1 MWKQVCN
8 STQCDSYNLVTFT
21 KYALFFRH
29 KCFVNIEVFHPMFT
43 QRFLIIIPLHQN
55 SLVFCH
61 FIKKEYYRVSKKSY
75 FICFCAEKKF
85 LFKIKY
91 NYYPFLTFTQVYF
104 LQNFILTFIFFS
116 LLRGV
121 QSYFQMISCCFYVY
135 FLRLWRTS

>member
-1 MWKQVCN
+1 MNETEMWKQVCN

-21 KYALFFRH
+21 KYAFLFRH

-75 FICFCAEKKF
+75 LICFCAEKKF

-104 LQNFILTFIFFS
+104 LQNFILTFIFFP
-116 LLRGV
+116 
-121 QSYFQMISCCFYVY
+121 FYVVFNLIFKWFPVVFTY
-135 FLRLWRTS
+135 IF